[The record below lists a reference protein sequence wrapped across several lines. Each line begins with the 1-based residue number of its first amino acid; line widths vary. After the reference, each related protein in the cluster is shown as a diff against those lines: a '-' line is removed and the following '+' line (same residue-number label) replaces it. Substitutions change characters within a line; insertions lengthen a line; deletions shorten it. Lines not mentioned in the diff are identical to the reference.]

1 MFSSYF
7 RQFCQRLQKVPP
19 KKILLAEFSACG
31 GSFQATSALPLLLD
45 PAQQGFFAIG
55 DSNGISYC
63 KKKLH
68 ISSFPKI
75 WSLCLSKRIFLFYC
89 LKSCIQSC
97 DKIFYFLNS
106 NGKTDGIWLDSLIQK
121 LFLCALTVCCSCR
134 MDNKRFYICNICQ
147 Q

>member
-19 KKILLAEFSACG
+19 KTPACRVLRLRRVVSSDIYPAAASGSCPAGLFCNRGFQRNFLL
-31 GSFQATSALPLLLD
+31 Q
-45 PAQQGFFAIG
+45 
-55 DSNGISYC
+55 
-63 KKKLH
+63 KKLH